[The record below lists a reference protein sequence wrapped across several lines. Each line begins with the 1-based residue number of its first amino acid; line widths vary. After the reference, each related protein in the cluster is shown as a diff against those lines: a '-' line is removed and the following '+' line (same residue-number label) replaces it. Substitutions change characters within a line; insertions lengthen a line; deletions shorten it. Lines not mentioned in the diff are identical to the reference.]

1 MNWELPAPFV
11 LEIEVGAEHID
22 EFAHVNNAVY
32 VGWLEQCAWAHSR
45 SLGLTLDD
53 FIRLDR
59 GMLVVRHEID
69 YLAAAR
75 QGERLQLATWI
86 VECDGRLSISRQ
98 FQLRR
103 PADGANLL
111 RARTRFVCAE
121 LSSGKPRRMPV
132 EFVERYGRAL
142 VASAAE

>member
-1 MNWELPAPFV
+1 MDWQHPAPFV
-11 LEIEVGAEHID
+11 LGIEVGAEHID
-22 EFAHVNNAVY
+22 EFAHVNNVVY

-45 SLGLTLDD
+45 ALGLTLDD

-75 QGERLQLATWI
+75 VGEHLELGTWI

-103 PADGANLL
+103 PADGVTLL

-121 LSSGKPRRMPV
+121 LSSGRPRRLPAA
-132 EFVERYGRAL
+132 FAERYGAAR
-142 VASAAE
+142 VAG

>member
-1 MNWELPAPFV
+1 MSWLLPAPFV
-11 LEIEVGAEHID
+11 LDIVVGAEHID

-53 FIRLDR
+53 YRRFDR

-75 QGERLQLATWI
+75 EGERLELGTWI
-86 VECDGRLSISRQ
+86 VESDGRLSIGRQ

-103 PADGANLL
+103 PADEVTLL

-121 LSSGKPRRMPV
+121 LSSGKPRRMPA
-132 EFVERYGRAL
+132 EFVERYGKAQ
-142 VASAAE
+142 VAG

>member
-1 MNWELPAPFV
+1 MSWRRPAPFV
-11 LEIEVGAEHID
+11 LDIEVGAEHLD
-22 EFAHVNNAVY
+22 EFAHVNNVVY

-45 SLGLTLDD
+45 ALGLGLDE
-53 FIRLDR
+53 FLRLDR

-75 QGERLQLATWI
+75 EGERLELGTWI
-86 VECDGRLSISRQ
+86 VECDGRLSLSRE

-103 PADGANLL
+103 PADDVTLL

-121 LSSGKPRRMPV
+121 LSSGRPRRLPA
-132 EFVERYGRAL
+132 EFVERYCRAL
-142 VASAAE
+142 VKA

>member
-1 MNWELPAPFV
+1 MSWELPASFV
-11 LEIEVGAEHID
+11 LDIEVGAEHID

-53 FIRLDR
+53 YRRLDR

-69 YLAAAR
+69 YLAAAYR
-75 QGERLQLATWI
+75 GESLQLGTWI
-86 VECDGRLSISRQ
+86 VEADGRLSIARQ

-103 PADGANLL
+103 PADGATLL

-121 LSSGKPRRMPV
+121 LSSGKPRRMPA
-132 EFVERYGRAL
+132 EFAEGYGKAL
-142 VASAAE
+142 ISLS

>member
-1 MNWELPAPFV
+1 MSWLHAEPFV
-11 LEIEVGAEHID
+11 LDIEVGAEHID

-45 SLGLTLDD
+45 SLGLSLDD
-53 FIRLDR
+53 YRRLDR

-75 QGERLQLATWI
+75 EGERLELGTWI
-86 VECDGRLSISRQ
+86 VESDGRLSITRQ

-103 PADGANLL
+103 PADGATLL

-121 LSSGKPRRMPV
+121 LSSGRPRRLPA

-142 VASAAE
+142 VAG